1 MIYFGIYAQLLPL
14 QAEFGIRALLVIPS
28 YVLISLGA
36 MAFWVI
42 IFKLLRPRKLS
53 LLRFG
58 TRDLTKTLTILLVV
72 ALLLANGAFG
82 ASQSGV
88 YFNPY
93 ISTSSYNKILQATN
107 YVTDQIGSVPIFVFD
122 GSIGHASLYRSYA
135 SELIGEN
142 FAYYGTLSNLLQLR
156 PTVSNS
162 SDSYFS
168 ESETSLSQ
176 GYLAEMSHN
185 VTVPSPFIHTSFITN
200 NSTLNSHTI
209 VFITP
214 ELDNDILPNIVDKF
228 LIGNGI
234 YVVPPLGLAGLQGAA
249 LTSTVTPAS
258 ASPILAYPPIEDIIA
273 LSTATLLFVIAISL
287 FDYHRDK
294 KARLIG
300 DLTQP
305 IATSESH

>member
-1 MIYFGIYAQLLPL
+1 
-14 QAEFGIRALLVIPS
+14 
-28 YVLISLGA
+28 

-42 IFKLLRPRKLS
+42 IFRLLRPRKLS
-53 LLRFG
+53 VLRFG
-58 TRDLTKTLTILLVV
+58 TRDLTRTLTIILVG

-107 YVTDQIGSVPIFVFD
+107 YVTDQNGGVPIFVFD

-162 SDSYFS
+162 SDLYFS

-176 GYLAEMSHN
+176 GYLAQMSHN
-185 VTVPSPFIHTSFITN
+185 VTVPSPFIHTSYITN
-200 NSTLNSHTI
+200 NGTLNSHTI

-214 ELDNDILPNIVDKF
+214 ELDNDILPSIVDKF

-249 LTSTVTPAS
+249 PTSTVTPVS
-258 ASPILAYPPIEDIIA
+258 ASPILSYPPASDIIS
-273 LSTATLLFVIAISL
+273 LTATTLSFVVIISL
-287 FDYHRDK
+287 LDYLLAK
-294 KARLIG
+294 KARLSQG
-300 DLTQP
+300 STHHP
-305 IATSESH
+305 IATSQS